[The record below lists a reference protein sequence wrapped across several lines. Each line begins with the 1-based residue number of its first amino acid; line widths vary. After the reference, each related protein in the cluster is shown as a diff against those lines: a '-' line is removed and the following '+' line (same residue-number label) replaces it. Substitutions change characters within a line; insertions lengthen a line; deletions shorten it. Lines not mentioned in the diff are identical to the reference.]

1 MNILSILLA
10 VLIFGFLIFI
20 HELGHFVVARLCG
33 VKVLEFAI
41 GMGPKIFSIKS
52 KKSGTAYS
60 LRWIPIGGYVNM
72 LGENGMEAVQGSSDG
87 DQETQTE
94 NGAGDEASLEHR
106 DTFFFNVS
114 SNDGEDVQS
123 TDDTRVEYSEE
134 EAKQAY
140 CNQSVWKRIL
150 ISLAGPVM
158 NLVLGFVLMFGIVI
172 AAGQQ
177 NLGKTQVTDFY
188 VVYAA
193 DESQMGL
200 VKGDYFD
207 KIDGEIIHSLAQLK
221 EYVAAREGQTFTLD
235 VYRVNSE
242 AKRYEPVTLTDV
254 ALSLDLL
261 EKSIINSTSE
271 QSGLCV
277 GDEIIKVNGT
287 RVHTHYELSYEI
299 MNQGYQPID
308 LTVIRNGER
317 VVLEDIKVP
326 NQVEEGIAMGSV
338 DFYTALEDD
347 FGFGTILKHTWY
359 RSVSMV
365 KMVYDSIV
373 GLFSGRYGM
382 EAVSGPIGITQTI
395 SDVAKSGGAL
405 NVFALVTIISINLGV
420 MNLLPL
426 PALDG
431 GHLLLYVIEIIRGKP
446 VKKEIEGMINFVGL
460 IIILTLAVLIAIKDI
475 IAL

>member
-10 VLIFGFLIFI
+10 ILIFSFLIFI
-20 HELGHFVVARLCG
+20 HELGHFIVARLCG
-33 VKVLEFAI
+33 VKVIEFAI

-60 LRWIPIGGYVNM
+60 LRCIPIGGYVSM
-72 LGENGMEAVQGSSDG
+72 LGENGMEAVQGDSSVENDESHTNS
-87 DQETQTE
+87 DAFFLNVEETPDESATVNVDE
-94 NGAGDEASLEHR
+94 NG
-106 DTFFFNVS
+106 NVI
-114 SNDGEDVQS
+114 N
-123 TDDTRVEYSEE
+123 EE
-134 EAKQAY
+134 EAKHAY

-158 NLVLGFVLMFGIVI
+158 NLVLGIVLMLGIVI

-177 NLGKTQVTDFY
+177 NLGTTEVTDFY
-188 VVYAA
+188 VVYNAE
-193 DESQMGL
+193 ESQVGL

-207 KIDGEIIHSLAQLK
+207 KIDGEVIHSFSQLK
-221 EYVAAREGQTFTLD
+221 SYVAAREGQSFTLD
-235 VYRVNSE
+235 LFRINAEQTAYERVTLQDVPLTVALLESTIVNS
-242 AKRYEPVTLTDV
+242 A
-254 ALSLDLL
+254 
-261 EKSIINSTSE
+261 SE

-277 GDEIIKVNGT
+277 GDKIVKINGT
-287 RVHTHYELSYEI
+287 RVHTYYELAYEV

-308 LTVIRNGER
+308 MTVIRDGER
-317 VVLEDIKVP
+317 IVLTDVKVP
-326 NQVEEGIAMGSV
+326 NQVQEGIAMGSI
-338 DFYTALEDD
+338 DFGIMLEDD
-347 FGFGTILKHTWY
+347 FSIGTILRHTWF

-373 GLFSGRYGM
+373 GIFSGRYGM

-431 GHLLLYVIEIIRGKP
+431 GHLFLYAIEVIRRKP
-446 VKKEIEGMINFVGL
+446 VKKEIEGMINFIGL